1 MKNDISSSVD
11 KDHLSKDF
19 YIFQLLFNFK
29 TMII

>member
-1 MKNDISSSVD
+1 MKNDISSSAD

-19 YIFQLLFNFK
+19 HIFQLLFILK